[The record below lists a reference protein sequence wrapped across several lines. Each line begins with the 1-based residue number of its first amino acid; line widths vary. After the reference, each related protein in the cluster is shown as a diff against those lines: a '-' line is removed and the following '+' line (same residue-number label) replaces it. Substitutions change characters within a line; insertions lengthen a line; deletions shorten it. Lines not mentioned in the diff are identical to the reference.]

1 MDKHLQVKICDFGLS
16 KTKDHTQTYQG
27 TNGTGKK
34 HQRKW
39 LYTVADLSELINYFC
54 CSGLHGP

>member
-27 TNGTGKK
+27 TNGTGNN
-34 HQRKW
+34 
-39 LYTVADLSELINYFC
+39 INQTA
-54 CSGLHGP
+54 LHSCPSLQGN